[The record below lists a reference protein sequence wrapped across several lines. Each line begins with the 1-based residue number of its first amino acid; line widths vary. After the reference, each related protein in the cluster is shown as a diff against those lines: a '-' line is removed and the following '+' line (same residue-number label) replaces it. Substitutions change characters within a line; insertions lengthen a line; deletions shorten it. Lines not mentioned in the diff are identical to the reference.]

1 MKDIVLELNKKVH
14 GFGTIQVKSG
24 YPDKYGL
31 DKFDQFDYDEFMQS
45 EIDNEKILGDKVKM
59 LEEELQRTR
68 EESFQAGYQEGK
80 EQGINE
86 AKKQINDLRS
96 LVTSFKEEYA
106 SSISKLET
114 PLLKLAKKMAE
125 KVIGIDLDSTA
136 ELDSLLMERLK
147 KLLYE
152 VMDQGKVMIIVNPVH
167 LEWLESPG
175 IEKELNT
182 PKTMEISF
190 IGDQKLSPGECIINT
205 EEFHIDETY
214 ASKLERLEQNL
225 ITKDD

>member
-1 MKDIVLELNKKVH
+1 MKDLILELNKKVH

-24 YPDKYGL
+24 YSDKYGL

-114 PLLKLAKKMAE
+114 P
-125 KVIGIDLDSTA
+125 
-136 ELDSLLMERLK
+136 
-147 KLLYE
+147 
-152 VMDQGKVMIIVNPVH
+152 II
-167 LEWLESPG
+167 
-175 IEKELNT
+175 
-182 PKTMEISF
+182 
-190 IGDQKLSPGECIINT
+190 
-205 EEFHIDETY
+205 
-214 ASKLERLEQNL
+214 
-225 ITKDD
+225 